1 MIDAT
6 RIFGGVTQAMI
17 DADCELATRLQKEE
31 REELT
36 IEEKSRLF
44 MELIDKRKKHFT
56 RLRAE
61 KIRIKPSTKAQ
72 KRNQMCTCL
81 KNIANYKDNQL
92 KNKSFEEIQ
101 MLFNNTMKWIEA
113 FVPMDTKL
121 VKGSEKAEKVVRKQQ
136 KENMV
141 YYLLVE
147 KMYPFSRNFLL
158 QMCNN
163 VRLQVN
169 YELHMAYDL
178 LRLIKRQIN
187 E

>member
-136 KENMV
+136 KE
-141 YYLLVE
+141 
-147 KMYPFSRNFLL
+147 
-158 QMCNN
+158 
-163 VRLQVN
+163 
-169 YELHMAYDL
+169 
-178 LRLIKRQIN
+178 
-187 E
+187 